1 MEIVPGIHQVDGVN
15 GNCFIIV
22 RDDLTIIDTG
32 MPKNSAKI
40 VTYIQDILKREPSEI
55 KTIVLTHFHIDHVG
69 DAFDLKELSG
79 AKVAIHE
86 ADADYVAGKKTQPAP
101 PGGMGI
107 IMKVLMPLFFRSKP
121 VNPDVQLKD
130 GDTVAGLTCIHTP
143 GHTPGSICLFDP
155 ASKILFVGDL
165 LRFNG
170 IKIETGPFSLDAGKL
185 QQSINKIAA
194 IDFDIMLS
202 GHGIPLRP
210 DASVKVRE
218 FAKSLP

>member
-1 MEIVPGIHQVDGVN
+1 
-15 GNCFIIV
+15 
-22 RDDLTIIDTG
+22 
-32 MPKNSAKI
+32 
-40 VTYIQDILKREPSEI
+40 
-55 KTIVLTHFHIDHVG
+55 
-69 DAFDLKELSG
+69 
-79 AKVAIHE
+79 
-86 ADADYVAGKKTQPAP
+86 
-101 PGGMGI
+101 
-107 IMKVLMPLFFRSKP
+107 MKVLMPFFFRSKP